1 MRTLSISAPIF
12 IAAALALGC
21 DRPAPTD
28 LPAGAVRLS
37 SDNGA
42 DVQWQDVFGP
52 ATSFTVFVPC
62 LADGQGE
69 SVTVYGEEVTLRM
82 GTIATP
88 SGRYHFHNKISNPGG
103 THFWAASESGT
114 EYEGHRAGSFNW
126 TSDRPYDWNPTPDTP
141 NTVFH
146 LVQNEHYIADS
157 DDSFKL
163 EIRWWFVLNA
173 EGVITSDRFELWNAR
188 CK

>member
-1 MRTLSISAPIF
+1 MRTLRIAAAIL

-21 DRPAPTD
+21 DRSTPTD
-28 LPAGAVRLS
+28 LPAGAVSLS

-42 DVQWQDVFGP
+42 DVQWQDVFIP
-52 ATSFTVFVPC
+52 ASSFTVFVPC
-62 LADGQGE
+62 LAEGQGE
-69 SVTVYGEEVTLRM
+69 SVTVYGEEVTVRL
-82 GTIATP
+82 GTIVTP
-88 SGRYHFHNKISNPGG
+88 SGRYRFSQKFSNPGG
-103 THFWAASESGT
+103 THTWAVSESGT
-114 EYEGHRAGSFNW
+114 EYEGHRVGNFQW
-126 TSDRPYDWNPTPDTP
+126 TSDRPYDGNPTPDTP

-146 LVQNEHYIADS
+146 LVQNEHYIAGP

-173 EGVITSDRFELWNAR
+173 DGVITSDRLELWNAR